1 MMMNEVLEMVKEFV
15 EVYKNDSDMMKNFRE
30 GLKEVCKIEKG
41 DGRKKEVRD
50 ILEEGGR
57 YSIKEIGERLNIS
70 DKNVSSILSYL
81 RKSGMKICTDYEGR
95 KYIEK

>member
-30 GLKEVCKIEKG
+30 GLKEVCKIDRG

-50 ILEEGGR
+50 ILESGER
-57 YSIKEIGERLNIS
+57 YSIREIGEKLGIS

-81 RKSGMKICTDYEGR
+81 RKDGLKICTDSDGKKFVE
-95 KYIEK
+95 

>member
-1 MMMNEVLEMVKEFV
+1 MSISEVLEVVKNYV
-15 EVYKNDSDMMKNFRE
+15 EENGNEGIKELKE
-30 GLKEVCKIEKG
+30 GLKEILVIDRGE
-41 DGRKKEVRD
+41 GRKKEVRD

-57 YSIKEIGERLNIS
+57 YSIREIGERLNIS

-81 RKSGMKICTDYEGR
+81 RKSGLKICTDYEGK

>member
-1 MMMNEVLEMVKEFV
+1 MLISEVLEVVKNYV
-15 EVYKNDSDMMKNFRE
+15 EENGNEGIKELKE
-30 GLKEVCKIEKG
+30 GLKEILVIDRGE
-41 DGRKKEVRD
+41 GRKKEVRD

-57 YSIKEIGERLNIS
+57 YSIREIGERLNIS

-81 RKSGMKICTDYEGR
+81 RKSGLKICTDYEGK

>member
-1 MMMNEVLEMVKEFV
+1 MFISEVLEVVKNYV
-15 EVYKNDSDMMKNFRE
+15 EENGNEGIKELKE
-30 GLKEVCKIEKG
+30 GLKEILVIDRGE
-41 DGRKKEVRD
+41 GRKKEVRD

-57 YSIKEIGERLNIS
+57 YSIREIGERLGIS

-81 RKSGMKICTDYEGR
+81 RKSGLKICTDYEGK

>member
-1 MMMNEVLEMVKEFV
+1 MLISEVLEVVKNYV
-15 EVYKNDSDMMKNFRE
+15 EENGNEGIKELKE
-30 GLKEVCKIEKG
+30 GLKEILVIDRGE
-41 DGRKKEVRD
+41 GRKKEVRD

-57 YSIKEIGERLNIS
+57 YSVREIGERLNIS

-81 RKSGMKICTDYEGR
+81 RKSGLKIWTDYEGK

>member
-1 MMMNEVLEMVKEFV
+1 MLISEVLEVVKNYV
-15 EVYKNDSDMMKNFRE
+15 EENGNEGIKELKE
-30 GLKEVCKIEKG
+30 GLKEILVIDRGE
-41 DGRKKEVRD
+41 GRKKEVRD

-57 YSIKEIGERLNIS
+57 YSIREIGERLNIS

-81 RKSGMKICTDYEGR
+81 RKGGLKICTDYEGK